1 MRGWLSYI
9 AKASTVPQE
18 IFAYEMLHQFLKTF
32 RRTNVLDFDD
42 AAAGEFVKLK
52 SARLRVGTMD
62 LKIASI
68 ALAIKLFLLHAICR
82 LRKGPGTQCP
92 GLDMNSKLI
101 SAPYLSFRRVVP
113 NSSDI
118 FTAMVAAIRK
128 KS

>member
-68 ALAIKLFLLHAICR
+68 ALANKAILITRNLSTSKRSRDSMSRIGHELEINFRTLFKFPACR
-82 LRKGPGTQCP
+82 
-92 GLDMNSKLI
+92 
-101 SAPYLSFRRVVP
+101 AE
-113 NSSDI
+113 
-118 FTAMVAAIRK
+118 
-128 KS
+128 